1 MGMDAQSERQ
11 ERAHGRAAEARVRHA
26 QTRAGPAAA
35 GDKAQG
41 LRAAG
46 RRREQRLG
54 GLAGCLRFKFQPKR
68 SHRNSARTNV
78 QLTLVAWAQA
88 ASGLPGTDVLLRA
101 ERGQG
106 SPTLNSCTESTG
118 NSDLNKMPKM
128 FGCSQIH
135 QLQNCCFS
143 RKKKNRGSG
152 PPEILP
158 LAEETGRPSAARRAS
173 LVHLPPAGKG
183 AVVHSAV
190 PGSITAG
197 LDASPRPPCPCS
209 VDEALKTSLDFL
221 I

>member
-1 MGMDAQSERQ
+1 MDAQSERQ

-26 QTRAGPAAA
+26 RTRAGPAAA

-78 QLTLVAWAQA
+78 QSTLVAWAQA

-135 QLQNCCFS
+135 QLQNCFS
-143 RKKKNRGSG
+143 RKKKKIEAQDRPRSCR
-152 PPEILP
+152 LP
-158 LAEETGRPSAARRAS
+158 RRPDARAR
-173 LVHLPPAGKG
+173 L
-183 AVVHSAV
+183 
-190 PGSITAG
+190 AG
-197 LDASPRPPCPCS
+197 LRSSICPQQGRAPWFTARS
-209 VDEALKTSLDFL
+209 RGRSRLGWTPAPGLPVRAP
-221 I
+221 